1 MSVSVEARNNENAP
15 GIPVNE
21 HDKVHLFEP
30 LQQKSVTIH
39 NRIGV
44 SPMCMY
50 SCKDGLLNDYHVMHY
65 GSFAFKGAG
74 LVIIEAS
81 AVVPEGRIS
90 PADSGIWSDAH
101 IEPIARVV
109 NLVKSQGGAIGIQ
122 IAHAG
127 RKASMSPPFKGDY
140 VESEANGGWPNAVVG
155 PSEIPFAD
163 HYPKPHAMTVQEIKH
178 TVQAFADAAV
188 RADKAGIDVLEI
200 HAAHGYLL
208 HNFYSGNSNRRT
220 DEYGGSFENRIRFL
234 LEVVQAV
241 RQVWPAQK
249 PLWVRISAAD
259 YTNPEPMG
267 SDPDGWSIDQ
277 SIELAKALKQLG
289 VDLVDCSSGGNVKGV
304 KYPSQPLYQVPF
316 AEAIRREAGL
326 ATAAVGLITEGEEAE
341 AIIKEGKAD
350 MVLVA
355 REFLRNS
362 AFALCAAQSL
372 NIDIQWPKQYSWAA
386 KSIFYSFLLFLALID
401 FTQSN
406 STLFEIL
413 SNTQSSPVQW
423 ISQFLQ
429 DSSEI
434 TDLLSQADRNL
445 TLFIPSDDVYQAIL
459 SNDNG
464 QTSPESSNNSSQTP
478 GSDDPSG
485 DGSSSSDVPSSGIS
499 SVKIL
504 ADKTNYT
511 DYFTNPY
518 IQDFNLSDVIYYHIV
533 NQSINIE
540 NWFNNSSDTD
550 GDNLNNSSMTGN
562 NTSDDNIVYNATILS
577 TLVSNSTLDEL
588 GIGVPLVLQKIKN
601 NDTSVDNSTFS
612 SDESDID
619 ENNKFNYTI
628 GGSVSYANVN
638 LTNVVQASNGYI
650 YIIDK
655 VLVPPVSLNETIEAL
670 VHGTN
675 ITTPFSNLTDSYN
688 VTQFEQLL
696 MTLNSTNFTAFDL
709 YTNMTNVTYFVPID
723 TAFENLTQLN
733 NQSIDDL
740 LASHIVQGLYY
751 TSNITNATVIQTL
764 AGTNITFAKNDTGF
778 IVNNT
783 NIVQPNILLDLG
795 VLHLIDGVLN
805 YTTDSANTTSAVDGI
820 DNPFDSGILA

>member
-1 MSVSVEARNNENAP
+1 MSVSVEARNNQNAP

-50 SCKDGLLNDYHVMHY
+50 SCKDGMLNDYHLMHY

-163 HYPKPHAMTVQEIKH
+163 HYPKPHAMTVQEIKQ

-241 RQVWPAQK
+241 RQVWPVQK

-372 NIDIQWPKQYSWAA
+372 NIDIQWPKQYSWAGFT
-386 KSIFYSFLLFLALID
+386 SEIFFMCS
-401 FTQSN
+401 QSN

-413 SNTQSSPVQW
+413 NNTQTSPVRW

-429 DSSEI
+429 DPSKIS
-434 TDLLSQADRNL
+434 DLLSQADRNL

-459 SNDNG
+459 NNDNN

-478 GSDDPSG
+478 GSDVPSN
-485 DGSSSSDVPSSGIS
+485 DGSSSGDVPSSSIS
-499 SVKIL
+499 TVKIL

-540 NWFNNSSDTD
+540 DWFNNSSDTD
-550 GDNLNNSSMTGN
+550 GDSLNNSSTTGN
-562 NTSDDNIVYNATILS
+562 NTSDDNIVYNATILT
-577 TLVSNSTLDEL
+577 TLVSNNTLDEL

-612 SDESDID
+612 SDESDTD
-619 ENNKFNYTI
+619 ESNKFNYTI
-628 GGSVSYANVN
+628 GGSITYANIN
-638 LTNVVQASNGYI
+638 FTNVVQASNGYI

-696 MTLNSTNFTAFDL
+696 MTLNSTNSTAFDL
-709 YTNMTNVTYFVPID
+709 YTNMTNATYFVPID

-751 TSNITNATVIQTL
+751 TSNITNATIIQTL
-764 AGTNITFAKNDTGF
+764 AGTNITFAKNDTGYIGKIF
-778 IVNNT
+778 
-783 NIVQPNILLDLG
+783 
-795 VLHLIDGVLN
+795 
-805 YTTDSANTTSAVDGI
+805 
-820 DNPFDSGILA
+820 F

>member
-1 MSVSVEARNNENAP
+1 MRFTYFCIALFGLHLVS
-15 GIPVNE
+15 
-21 HDKVHLFEP
+21 
-30 LQQKSVTIH
+30 
-39 NRIGV
+39 
-44 SPMCMY
+44 
-50 SCKDGLLNDYHVMHY
+50 
-65 GSFAFKGAG
+65 
-74 LVIIEAS
+74 
-81 AVVPEGRIS
+81 
-90 PADSGIWSDAH
+90 
-101 IEPIARVV
+101 
-109 NLVKSQGGAIGIQ
+109 
-122 IAHAG
+122 
-127 RKASMSPPFKGDY
+127 
-140 VESEANGGWPNAVVG
+140 
-155 PSEIPFAD
+155 
-163 HYPKPHAMTVQEIKH
+163 
-178 TVQAFADAAV
+178 
-188 RADKAGIDVLEI
+188 
-200 HAAHGYLL
+200 
-208 HNFYSGNSNRRT
+208 
-220 DEYGGSFENRIRFL
+220 
-234 LEVVQAV
+234 
-241 RQVWPAQK
+241 
-249 PLWVRISAAD
+249 
-259 YTNPEPMG
+259 
-267 SDPDGWSIDQ
+267 
-277 SIELAKALKQLG
+277 
-289 VDLVDCSSGGNVKGV
+289 
-304 KYPSQPLYQVPF
+304 
-316 AEAIRREAGL
+316 
-326 ATAAVGLITEGEEAE
+326 
-341 AIIKEGKAD
+341 
-350 MVLVA
+350 
-355 REFLRNS
+355 
-362 AFALCAAQSL
+362 
-372 NIDIQWPKQYSWAA
+372 
-386 KSIFYSFLLFLALID
+386 
-401 FTQSN
+401 TQSN

-459 SNDNG
+459 NNDNS

-478 GSDDPSG
+478 GSDDPSD

-628 GGSVSYANVN
+628 GGSVSYANIN

-723 TAFENLTQLN
+723 TAFENSTQLN

-820 DNPFDSGILA
+820 DNPFYSGILA